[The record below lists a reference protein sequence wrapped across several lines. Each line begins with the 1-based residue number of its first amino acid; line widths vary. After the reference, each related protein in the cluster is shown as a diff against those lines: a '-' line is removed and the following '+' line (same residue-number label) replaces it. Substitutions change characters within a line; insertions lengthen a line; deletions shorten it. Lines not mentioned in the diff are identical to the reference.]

1 MDDPI
6 AVILAAGKGTRMKI
20 DRAKVLVEVLGRSM
34 IHFVLDAV
42 FAAGIRRAIVV
53 VGYQADEVRRELA
66 GRNNVAFAD
75 QTEQKGTGHAVMM
88 CADQLGGHTGPVMV
102 LAGDSPL
109 AQSTSLAK
117 LLSIFQRQQ
126 PACLLGTLHKE
137 NPTGLG
143 RIVRDPSGHFMG
155 IVEEKDATDQQRRIT
170 EVNMSTY
177 LFNGPDLL
185 ATLPL
190 LRDNNRQGE
199 YYLTDSPGVLRAQ
212 GKKVLAEP
220 ILQPCE
226 ALSINNFEELRLVEA
241 ELRRMG
247 YQP

>member
-1 MDDPI
+1 MDQPI

-34 IHFVLDAV
+34 VHFVLDAV
-42 FAAGIRRAIVV
+42 NAAGIGRAIVV

-66 GRNNVAFAD
+66 GRQGVSFAD

-88 CADQLGGHTGPVMV
+88 CAEQLRGHAGPVVV

-109 AQSTSLAK
+109 VQSSSLAR
-117 LLSIFQRQQ
+117 LLEIFRRDEA
-126 PACLLGTLHKE
+126 ACLLGTLHKE

-143 RIVRDPSGHFMG
+143 RIVRDAKHNFLG
-155 IVEEKDATDQQRRIT
+155 IVEEKDASPDERRIT

-177 LFNGPDLL
+177 IFSGPDLL

-199 YYLTDSPGVLRAQ
+199 YYLTDCPGVLRGQ
-212 GKKVLAEP
+212 GKKVLAEA

-226 ALSINNFEELRLVEA
+226 ALSINNFDELRLVED
-241 ELRRMG
+241 EMIRLG
-247 YQP
+247 YRV